1 MSVRQ
6 GREAY
11 DRSHAPYSR
20 RDYDAATVKASA
32 VERGRAR
39 HAAQK
44 GNASARAALAAYA
57 EDLAADDRATRQ
69 REAGEG

>member
-1 MSVRQ
+1 MSLHA

-11 DRSHAPYSR
+11 QRARRRPER
-20 RDYDAATVKASA
+20 RDYDAATVKASG

-57 EDLAADDRATRQ
+57 EDLAADDVAMRQ